1 MIDNCRGL
9 LVMYEMKQSVMDGF
23 TIYHLI
29 NHETNS
35 EVRIAPERG
44 GMVIGYKSNG
54 EELLYL
60 NKETLS
66 DREVNV
72 RGGIPVLFPICGQL
86 EEKQYSL
93 NGVTYTMKNHGFAR
107 NLPWDVIETSTEDCA
122 QITLQLKSN
131 RETKESFPFD
141 FELRFTYT
149 LKNNELI
156 IKQSYSNHSSE
167 IMPFHAGFHPYF
179 HSEDKNLVYQ
189 ADAKAYFDYNDG
201 EEKPFHG
208 EVDLT
213 EKREAV
219 ALKHADKH
227 EIKFDLKQMNQ
238 RITMSYGSEFRY
250 SVLWTEQDK
259 GFMCIEPWMA
269 KMNDFNEK
277 EDLQFVKPSETL
289 NTFVTIASK
298 TIRESR

>member
-1 MIDNCRGL
+1 
-9 LVMYEMKQSVMDGF
+9 MYEIKQTDMDGF

-29 NHETNS
+29 NRETNS

-44 GMVIGYKSNG
+44 GMVIGYKSDG

-60 NKETLS
+60 NEETFS
-66 DREVNV
+66 DAEANV

-86 EEKQYSL
+86 EEKQYRL
-93 NGVTYTMKNHGFAR
+93 NGVTYPMKNHGFAR
-107 NLPWDVIETSTEDCA
+107 NLPWDVIETSTEDGA

-149 LKNNELI
+149 LKYNEWI

-167 IMPFHAGFHPYF
+167 IMPFYAGFHPYF

-189 ADAKAYFDYNDG
+189 ADAKDYFDYNDG
-201 EEKPFHG
+201 EVKPFYG
-208 EVDLT
+208 EVNLT
-213 EKREAV
+213 KKCEAV

-227 EIKFDLKQMNQ
+227 QIKFDLKQVNQ
-238 RITMSYGSEFRY
+238 RITMSYGSEFKY
-250 SVLWTEQDK
+250 VVLWTEQNK
-259 GFMCIEPWMA
+259 EFMCIEPWMA
-269 KMNDFNEK
+269 KMNDFNKK
-277 EDLQFVKPSETL
+277 EDLQFVKPGETM
-289 NTFVTIASK
+289 NTFVTIA
-298 TIRESR
+298 TEIMGESR

>member
-1 MIDNCRGL
+1 
-9 LVMYEMKQSVMDGF
+9 MYEIKQSVMDGY

-29 NHETNS
+29 NCDTYS

-44 GMVIGYKSNG
+44 GMVIGYKSYG

-60 NKETLS
+60 NEETFS
-66 DREVNV
+66 DTEANV

-86 EEKQYSL
+86 EEKQYRL
-93 NGVTYTMKNHGFAR
+93 NGVVYTMKNHGFAR
-107 NLPWDVIETSTEDCA
+107 NLPWDVIESSTEDGA

-149 LKNNELI
+149 LKYNELI

-167 IMPFHAGFHPYF
+167 IMPFYAGFHPYF
-179 HSEDKNLVYQ
+179 HSEHKNLVYQ
-189 ADAKAYFDYNDG
+189 ADAKDYFDYNDG
-201 EEKPFHG
+201 EEKPFYG
-208 EVDLT
+208 EIALT
-213 EKREAV
+213 GKREAV
-219 ALKHADKH
+219 ALKHADDH
-227 EIKFDLKQMNQ
+227 QIKFDLAQMNQ
-238 RITMSYGSEFRY
+238 RITMSYGSEFKY
-250 SVLWTEQDK
+250 AVLWTEQNK
-259 GFMCIEPWMA
+259 GFVCIEPWMV

-277 EDLQFVKPSETL
+277 EDLQFVKPGETM
-289 NTFVTIASK
+289 NTFVTIATD